1 MSGLFHHLKSRD
13 LRVLESQTV
22 AMDIFLNKNFVL
34 LVGHSAFT
42 SSGSGIQPN
51 KAFKVVIQM
60 SAVIFLVSVLKGK
73 PQTVFRKSLKTL

>member
-1 MSGLFHHLKSRD
+1 
-13 LRVLESQTV
+13 
-22 AMDIFLNKNFVL
+22 MDIFLNKNFVL

-73 PQTVFRKSLKTL
+73 P